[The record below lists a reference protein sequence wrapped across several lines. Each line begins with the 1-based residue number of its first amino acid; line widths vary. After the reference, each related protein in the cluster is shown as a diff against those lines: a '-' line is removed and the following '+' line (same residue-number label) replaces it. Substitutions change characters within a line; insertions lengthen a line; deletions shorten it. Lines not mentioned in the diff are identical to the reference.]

1 MNRSMLMMA
10 ALFAALS
17 LGACQRPTVINV
29 PAPEAVPGP
38 AGATGATGA
47 TGEKGTTGTTGS
59 TGTSGENTTVI
70 VMPPAA
76 SEPAR

>member
-1 MNRSMLMMA
+1 MNRSMLMMT
-10 ALFAALS
+10 ALLATLS
-17 LGACQRPTVINV
+17 LGACEKPTVINV

-47 TGEKGTTGTTGS
+47 TGEKGTTGTS
-59 TGTSGENTTVI
+59 SESSTVI

>member
-1 MNRSMLMMA
+1 MNRSMLMMGTLLA
-10 ALFAALS
+10 VLS
-17 LGACQRPTVINV
+17 LGACQRPTVVNV
-29 PAPEAVPGP
+29 PAPEPVPGP

-47 TGEKGTTGTTGS
+47 TGEQGSTGR

>member
-1 MNRSMLMMA
+1 MNRSMLMLGTLLA
-10 ALFAALS
+10 VLS
-17 LGACQRPTVINV
+17 LCACQRPTVINV

-47 TGEKGTTGTTGS
+47 TGEPGNTGRTGAA
-59 TGTSGENTTVI
+59 GENTTVI

>member
-1 MNRSMLMMA
+1 MNRSMLMGT
-10 ALFAALS
+10 LLAALS

-29 PAPEAVPGP
+29 PTPAPVPGP

-47 TGEKGTTGTTGS
+47 TGDPGSQGNTGRTGA
-59 TGTSGENTTVI
+59 TGENTTVI

-76 SEPAR
+76 SEPAQ

>member
-1 MNRSMLMMA
+1 MNRSMLMTGT
-10 ALFAALS
+10 LLAALS
-17 LGACQRPTVINV
+17 LCACQRPTVINV

-47 TGEKGTTGTTGS
+47 TGEQGRTGTTGES
-59 TGTSGENTTVI
+59 TTVI